1 MDNTHHTIT
10 APRNVASA
18 GRLLPARHPAYFQN
32 DLGPFGLLA
41 NRAIQPRV
49 AQKSLFDEVAE
60 ARPLRS
66 AVGKLV
72 LCPEL

>member
-1 MDNTHHTIT
+1 MTDDTTM
-10 APRNVASA
+10 SA
-18 GRLLPARHPAYFQN
+18 RELGNLLNNSKEPSVGN
-32 DLGPFGLLA
+32 DAGHRESHA
-41 NRAIQPRV
+41 AIQPRV